1 MPGANPGVRTLPRI
15 HVSDLISTKLEGSSY
30 QVSLSTLIGNG
41 KVMRTMAK
49 SAKETI
55 IEASENGTL
64 AGLLEKH
71 RIKNLSIFRLSE
83 NPYSGLRRWAIL
95 DMQYDRLNAVYE
107 DLGLEELK
115 YYMRNYRHS
124 DRKGTHNF
132 STGCGYGIFDA
143 DLLGGDADGRV
154 LAAFKHAGLVID

>member
-1 MPGANPGVRTLPRI
+1 
-15 HVSDLISTKLEGSSY
+15 
-30 QVSLSTLIGNG
+30 
-41 KVMRTMAK
+41 MRTMAK
-49 SAKETI
+49 SAKEII

-71 RIKNLSIFRLSE
+71 HIKNLSIFRLSE

-95 DMQYDRLNAVYE
+95 DMQYDRLNAVYD

-124 DRKGTHNF
+124 DQKDTHNF
-132 STGCGYGIFDA
+132 STGGGYSIFDA

-154 LAAFKHAGLVID
+154 LEAFKHAGLVID

>member
-1 MPGANPGVRTLPRI
+1 
-15 HVSDLISTKLEGSSY
+15 
-30 QVSLSTLIGNG
+30 
-41 KVMRTMAK
+41 MRTMAK

-55 IEASENGTL
+55 LEASKNGTL

-71 RIKNLSIFRLSE
+71 RIKNLSIFWLSE

-107 DLGLEELK
+107 DLGLGELK
-115 YYMRNYRHS
+115 DFMRNYRHS

-132 STGCGYGIFDA
+132 STGCGYSIFDS
-143 DLLGGDADGRV
+143 DLFGGDMDGRV
-154 LAAFKHAGLVID
+154 LTAFKDAGLVID

>member
-1 MPGANPGVRTLPRI
+1 
-15 HVSDLISTKLEGSSY
+15 
-30 QVSLSTLIGNG
+30 
-41 KVMRTMAK
+41 MAK

-55 IEASENGTL
+55 IEVSKNGTL

-71 RIKNLSIFRLSE
+71 RIKNLSIFQLSE
-83 NPYSGLRRWAIL
+83 NPHTALRRWAIL

-132 STGCGYGIFDA
+132 STGCGYVIFDA
-143 DLLGGDADGRV
+143 DLLGGDADGCV
-154 LAAFKHAGLVID
+154 LAAFKDAGLVID

>member
-1 MPGANPGVRTLPRI
+1 
-15 HVSDLISTKLEGSSY
+15 
-30 QVSLSTLIGNG
+30 
-41 KVMRTMAK
+41 MRTMAK
-49 SAKETI
+49 SAKEII

-71 RIKNLSIFRLSE
+71 CIKNLSIFWLSE

-132 STGCGYGIFDA
+132 STGGGYKIFDS
-143 DLLGGDADGRV
+143 DLLGGDMDGRV
-154 LAAFKHAGLVID
+154 LKAFKDAGLVID

>member
-1 MPGANPGVRTLPRI
+1 
-15 HVSDLISTKLEGSSY
+15 
-30 QVSLSTLIGNG
+30 
-41 KVMRTMAK
+41 MRTMAK

-64 AGLLEKH
+64 ARLLEKH

-132 STGCGYGIFDA
+132 STGGGYLIFDS
-143 DLLGGDADGRV
+143 DLLGGDMDGRV
-154 LAAFKHAGLVID
+154 ITAFKHAGLVID

>member
-1 MPGANPGVRTLPRI
+1 
-15 HVSDLISTKLEGSSY
+15 
-30 QVSLSTLIGNG
+30 
-41 KVMRTMAK
+41 MRTMTN
-49 SAKETI
+49 SAKEI
-55 IEASENGTL
+55 ILEASENGTL
-64 AGLLEKH
+64 AGLLDKH
-71 RIKNLSIFRLSE
+71 RIKNLSIFWLSE

-132 STGCGYGIFDA
+132 STGCGYSIFDS
-143 DLLGGDADGRV
+143 DLLGGNADGRV
-154 LAAFKHAGLVID
+154 LTAFKDAGLVID

>member
-1 MPGANPGVRTLPRI
+1 MTN
-15 HVSDLISTKLEGSSY
+15 
-30 QVSLSTLIGNG
+30 
-41 KVMRTMAK
+41 
-49 SAKETI
+49 SAKEI
-55 IEASENGTL
+55 ILEASENGTL
-64 AGLLEKH
+64 AGLLDKH
-71 RIKNLSIFRLSE
+71 RIKNLSIFWLSE

-132 STGCGYGIFDA
+132 STGCGYSIFDS
-143 DLLGGDADGRV
+143 DLLGGNADGRV
-154 LAAFKHAGLVID
+154 LTAFKDAGLVID

>member
-1 MPGANPGVRTLPRI
+1 
-15 HVSDLISTKLEGSSY
+15 
-30 QVSLSTLIGNG
+30 
-41 KVMRTMAK
+41 MRTMAK

-55 IEASENGTL
+55 IEASKNGTL

-71 RIKNLSIFRLSE
+71 RIKNLSIFQLSE
-83 NPYSGLRRWAIL
+83 NPYTALRRWAIL

-132 STGCGYGIFDA
+132 STGCGYSIFDS
-143 DLLGGDADGRV
+143 DLLGGDMDGRV
-154 LAAFKHAGLVID
+154 LAAFKDAGLVID

>member
-1 MPGANPGVRTLPRI
+1 
-15 HVSDLISTKLEGSSY
+15 
-30 QVSLSTLIGNG
+30 
-41 KVMRTMAK
+41 MRTMSN

-71 RIKNLSIFRLSE
+71 HIKNLSIFLLSE
-83 NPYSGLRRWAIL
+83 NPYTALRRWAIL

-132 STGCGYGIFDA
+132 STGCGYSIFDA
-143 DLLGGDADGRV
+143 DLLGGDASGRV
-154 LAAFKHAGLVID
+154 LAAFKDAGLVID

>member
-1 MPGANPGVRTLPRI
+1 
-15 HVSDLISTKLEGSSY
+15 
-30 QVSLSTLIGNG
+30 
-41 KVMRTMAK
+41 MRTMAK

-55 IEASENGTL
+55 IEASNNGTL

-83 NPYSGLRRWAIL
+83 NPYSGMRRWSIL

-115 YYMRNYRHS
+115 TYMRNYRHS

-132 STGCGYGIFDA
+132 STGGGYSIFDA
-143 DLLGGDADGRV
+143 DLLGGDASGRV
-154 LAAFKHAGLVID
+154 LAAFKSAGLDID

>member
-1 MPGANPGVRTLPRI
+1 MLNPKELKEALNR
-15 HVSDLISTKLEGSSY
+15 HLESGE
-30 QVSLSTLIGNG
+30 LT
-41 KVMRTMAK
+41 RA
-49 SAKETI
+49 
-55 IEASENGTL
+55 
-64 AGLLEKH
+64 LEKH
-71 RIKNLSIFRLSE
+71 RIKNLCIFLLSE

-124 DRKGTHNF
+124 DRKSTHNF
-132 STGCGYGIFDA
+132 STGGGYSIFDA

-154 LAAFKHAGLVID
+154 LEAFKHAGLVID

>member
-1 MPGANPGVRTLPRI
+1 
-15 HVSDLISTKLEGSSY
+15 
-30 QVSLSTLIGNG
+30 
-41 KVMRTMAK
+41 MRTMAK

-55 IEASENGTL
+55 IEASNNGTL

-71 RIKNLSIFRLSE
+71 CIKNLSIFWLSE

-107 DLGLEELK
+107 DLGLDELK
-115 YYMRNYRHS
+115 EYMRNYRHS

-132 STGCGYGIFDA
+132 STGGGYSIFDA

-154 LAAFKHAGLVID
+154 LEAFKNAGLVID